1 MEKAHLKPGLSRV
14 QWTNENNITLAKES
28 MRFLREIEVE
38 LAVLGERKVDINF
51 TPQVTAGFF
60 GGRLSAEKLEYNSE
74 R

>member
-51 TPQVTAGFF
+51 TPQVTAAFF
-60 GGRLSAEKLEYNSE
+60 LLNFLDDNFKI
-74 R
+74 